1 MVIENVR
8 MGALEKPWGSGHLG
22 PWNAVNPNTSPIGEL
37 WFERTAECAS
47 EASLLLKLL
56 FTSQPLSIQVHP
68 TDAFAHALGLTHGKT
83 EAWYI
88 LSAIGGSKVAVGLT
102 RSLTAKQLR
111 DAIIDGSIADLVQWR
126 PVAKGDVIFVP
137 AGTIHAL
144 GAGLIV
150 AEVQQRSDTTFRLF
164 DFGRGRALDVD
175 NAVNGAY
182 AGPADH
188 QLISSPLDDVR
199 ILLVACEQFTLEL
212 IDLPPLSRWEFFSE
226 KETWIFTLQGYASL
240 GEIGAKAGEAVF
252 LQMASAPLNVGAE
265 GFKCLVAYA
274 DRRPNFNLLRNLK
287 RENGDSAARE
297 FSCNLALH
305 ESKNSWV
312 RSAGVER

>member
-8 MGALEKPWGSGHLG
+8 VEALEKPWGSNDLG
-22 PWNAVNPNTSPIGEL
+22 PWNSANPNTSSIGEL
-37 WFERTAECAS
+37 RFERVGTHAS

-68 TDAFAHALGLTHGKT
+68 TDAFAHALGLEHGKT

-88 LSAIGGSKVAVGLT
+88 LSATGESKVAVGLT

-126 PVAKGDVIFVP
+126 PVASGDVVFVP

-175 NAVNGAY
+175 NAVKGAY

-188 QLISSPLDDVR
+188 RLISSSLDDVR

-212 IDLPPLSRWEFFSE
+212 IDLPPLSRWEFLSE
-226 KETWIFTLQGYASL
+226 RETWIFTLQGYASL

-274 DRRPNFNLLRNLK
+274 DRRPNFDLLRNLETEK
-287 RENGDSAARE
+287 DSSAARD